1 MAINKSRPTITYE
14 NVAVFQ
20 SEHLSYGSGSNSGQ
34 NLSFLPLVQGIDF
47 SFDTPRINSSALGSK
62 NLIDQ
67 SNFVAPNVRF
77 SIKATEDFGE
87 LFSNFIEDGE
97 FSGSQNF
104 KTSRNFYAVI
114 NDKKGFDISG
124 ENLYLKNTIG
134 VGNCFLSNVTIEQS
148 VNGILSSKY
157 DFVGS
162 NLQVKNLD
170 YKTIYFQDY
179 ESLPLGSLV
188 NNPNTAPIEQLH
200 DSLGIITVK
209 EEGGGQDYITVT
221 NTSLGMQGTKSLKI
235 SDGPSATFFDHRLSG
250 FPVDTN
256 YVMSGTY
263 RVENSDLVANQGI
276 LRIQFVNDG
285 VVNELFTGNSQVAA
299 PFVASGRLK
308 PTNSE
313 IRIKYPGD
321 NDVGIE
327 ALYISDMTI
336 KAVTGFQITAPSLD
350 LTGDN
355 QPQDMVANFEP
366 MSNYY
371 SNSSNK
377 IVNYKDTMI
386 SISGENST
394 GVFLVQ
400 PDILSS
406 FTMNLP
412 ITRKAI
418 YSMGKKFPVNRKPI
432 YPNLGI
438 LSFSSIV
445 SEFET
450 ENTSSLKDY
459 LSGDQNYQINISGR
473 DHQFS
478 LEITGAKLDTTN
490 YSQQVGKATSN
501 FAFSFDVDNVERI
514 NYLNNRDNLILYL
527 DRQNLRCVPTTG
539 DSVFDLA
546 TLPTPFAYPNNT
558 GSLNFLYSQG
568 GGDLTGQVKLNKD
581 AFVFEDATINSQANI
596 LAIDDDRGGSSG
608 PDSAQSKLLES
619 FTMLAW
625 IKPDS
630 LNGGNQALMRQR
642 NGNEEG
648 PGLHLNNN
656 KIRYQSYFSK
666 KFDGTRVTF
675 ERETNPIIAMST
687 DKFQQ
692 ITLTYSHSTGSIGV
706 DDSDFE
712 SFIKIY
718 HNGDL
723 VDTINENFIRQDPGY
738 GAKFHLGGAH
748 RSNVQSQYNA
758 GGTPRYSQYKGQI
771 ALAAIYDKVLT
782 QAEIRDN
789 YNRIKGRFDLKLDW
803 AFENAAMVSSFTYG
817 NKRYVRD
824 ITFNQD
830 GARPS
835 YSYDDG
841 PPNYTNGS
849 IEWSESSNYWRN
861 PQGAIGGGSP
871 GLPINSS
878 EDTFYPFLTLDNTLR
893 PEFSDLALYATS

>member
-134 VGNCFLSNVTIEQS
+134 VGNCFLNNVTIEQS

-179 ESLPLGSLV
+179 ESLPLGDLA

-200 DSLGIITVK
+200 DSLGILTVT
-209 EEGGGQDYITVT
+209 EEGGGQDSIVVT
-221 NTSLGMQGTKSLKI
+221 DSPLGMPGTKSLKI
-235 SDGPSATFFDHRLSG
+235 TDGGTATFFDHRISG
-250 FPVDTN
+250 FPVDTD
-256 YVMSGTY
+256 YIISGTY
-263 RVENSDLVANQGI
+263 RNENFSNPGKFRV
-276 LRIQFVNDG
+276 QFVNDG
-285 VVNELFTGNSQVAA
+285 AINEVFTGDSTVASA
-299 PFVASGRLK
+299 FVGSGRLK
-308 PTNSE
+308 PTDSE
-313 IRIKYPGD
+313 IRLKFPGVSD
-321 NDVGIE
+321 TDQQAV
-327 ALYISDMTI
+327 YISDITI

-350 LTGDN
+350 LTGDY

-371 SNSSNK
+371 SNSSSK
-377 IVNYKDTMI
+377 IVTYKDTMI
-386 SISGENST
+386 SISGEYST
-394 GVFLVQ
+394 GVFLVK

-459 LSGDQNYQINISGR
+459 LSGDQYYQINISGR
-473 DHQFS
+473 NHQFS
-478 LEITGAKLDTTN
+478 LEITRAKLDTTN

-514 NYLNNRDNLILYL
+514 NYLNNRDSMLLYL

-596 LAIDDDRGGSSG
+596 LAIDDDRAGSSG

-656 KIRYQSYFSK
+656 KIRYQSFFSK

-675 ERETNPIIAMST
+675 ERETSPISEMSA

-706 DDSDFE
+706 DNSDFE

-718 HNGDL
+718 HNGNL

-748 RSNVQSQYNA
+748 RTSVQSRYDA
-758 GGTPRYSQYKGQI
+758 GATPRYNQYKGQI

-782 QAEIRDN
+782 KAEIEDN
-789 YNRIKGRFDLKLDW
+789 YNRIRGRFGLKLDDPRDQYVVN
-803 AFENAAMVSSFTYG
+803 FDFLGNTYATAG
-817 NKRYVRD
+817 STVNNKTSWEATD
-824 ITFNQD
+824 
-830 GARPS
+830 S
-835 YSYDDG
+835 
-841 PPNYTNGS
+841 
-849 IEWSESSNYWRN
+849 
-861 PQGAIGGGSP
+861 QGAIYTIAWDNSKWVNSISA
-871 GLPINSS
+871 LPFYSATVNADDTIYPWIDANGNLLSS
-878 EDTFYPFLTLDNTLR
+878 
-893 PEFSDLALYATS
+893 FSNFVYSS